1 MSRLVID
8 AKAVRDS
15 ETLLKEGM
23 ALAKCRQCQCMKDAL
38 ENVSITLRSQMM
50 GDFADVREKADGW
63 LLLLEP
69 AAYE

>member
-23 ALAKCRQCQCMKDAL
+23 ALAKCRQCQCMQDAL
-38 ENVSITLRSQMM
+38 DNVSSTLRSPIM
-50 GDFADVREKADGW
+50 GDFADLRAKADGW
-63 LLLLEP
+63 LLLLESV
-69 AAYE
+69 AYE